1 MNKIIEIL
9 QDLRPEYDFTQSKD
23 FIADGYLDSFDI
35 VSLVSSLEENYGI
48 LIDALDILPENFCS
62 IEAISEFPILAVFSL
77 LSAINSSFIC

>member
-62 IEAISEFPILAVFSL
+62 IEAIAEVVKK
-77 LSAINSSFIC
+77 NGGKVE

>member
-9 QDLRPEYDFTQSKD
+9 QDLRPEYDFTKSKD

-62 IEAISEFPILAVFSL
+62 IEAIAEVVKK
-77 LSAINSSFIC
+77 NGGKVE

>member
-62 IEAISEFPILAVFSL
+62 IEAIAEVVKKNGGKIE
-77 LSAINSSFIC
+77 

>member
-1 MNKIIEIL
+1 MKKIIEIL

-62 IEAISEFPILAVFSL
+62 IEAIAEVVKK
-77 LSAINSSFIC
+77 NGGKVE